1 MAIRV
6 YKPTTNARRNASVNM
21 HIEVTKKSPEKSL
34 LRPLHK
40 TGGRN
45 CQGKLTVIQQ
55 GGGVVPLL
63 RQHNQMYS
71 YSGVSVLLDQLQ
83 QQLAQY
89 LAQLRQIDALI
100 ASPACGADRA
110 VTFGQ

>member
-6 YKPTTNARRNASVNM
+6 YKKTTNGRRNASVNL
-21 HIEVTKKSPEKSL
+21 HVEVTRSSPEKSL

-55 GGGVVPLL
+55 GGG
-63 RQHNQMYS
+63 HKAAAT
-71 YSGVSVLLDQLQ
+71 G
-83 QQLAQY
+83 
-89 LAQLRQIDALI
+89 
-100 ASPACGADRA
+100 
-110 VTFGQ
+110 